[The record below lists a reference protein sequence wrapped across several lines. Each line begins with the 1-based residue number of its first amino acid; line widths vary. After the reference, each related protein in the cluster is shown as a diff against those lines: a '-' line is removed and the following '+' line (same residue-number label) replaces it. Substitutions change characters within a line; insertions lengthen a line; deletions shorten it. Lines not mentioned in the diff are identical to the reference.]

1 MRRIEIF
8 TNDLDSF
15 EYKILG
21 FKGGDIRIYS
31 KARLT
36 LRWDEKNLDNILIT
50 IKFSN

>member
-21 FKGGDIRIYS
+21 FKGGYS
-31 KARLT
+31 
-36 LRWDEKNLDNILIT
+36 NIQ
-50 IKFSN
+50 

>member
-21 FKGGDIRIYS
+21 FKGDIRIYS

-36 LRWDEKNLDNILIT
+36 LRWE
-50 IKFSN
+50 

>member
-21 FKGGDIRIYS
+21 FKGGIFEYTV
-31 KARLT
+31 RLG
-36 LRWDEKNLDNILIT
+36 LPYDGDEKNLDNILIT